1 MPSGAFGLIS
11 KISSKFFHEVM
22 PVALASVIGT
32 MLVNYYSRHP
42 ASPSVV
48 VQAAQPPASAEAVL
62 QTLHDE
68 HALIVDYLRRDA
80 DAKRDVDAALDRG
93 SSGAPAGEDRTSK
106 IRTVSAEL
114 AAPPPPSRPAHERQ
128 IAVHDPEPLAPAL
141 AVTAAPL
148 PPPAKSVAAKS
159 AGSAGVA
166 ETAREWAVN
175 VSAWP
180 SQVLALRPFDSRPT
194 LPVVPLWLQVWRQD

>member
-1 MPSGAFGLIS
+1 MRPGAFGLIS
-11 KISSKFFHEVM
+11 KIASKFFHEVM

-42 ASPSVV
+42 ASPSVL

-68 HALIVDYLRRDA
+68 HALIVDYLKRDV
-80 DAKRDVDAALDRG
+80 DAKRDVEAALDRG
-93 SSGAPAGEDRTSK
+93 SSGPPAGEDRASK
-106 IRTVSAEL
+106 IRTVSAEW
-114 AAPPPPSRPAHERQ
+114 AAPLPPLRPAHERQ
-128 IAVHDPEPLAPAL
+128 IAVHDPELLAPVL

-159 AGSAGVA
+159 AGSAGVVD
-166 ETAREWAVN
+166 TVREWAVN
-175 VSAWP
+175 VSALP
-180 SQVLALRPFDSRPT
+180 SQVLALRLFDSRPT
-194 LPVVPLWLQVWRQD
+194 LPVVPVWLQVWRDN